1 MLGKFAIVRL
11 LKKLEEYNQ
20 LKSLNISQNRVEDWC
35 AFYIEKL
42 LEESESIKELYLHWN
57 ILKGDGAAKIF
68 SGAIKSKQLR
78 VLDISSNAIGLG
90 IDAQY

>member
-42 LEESESIKELYLHWN
+42 LEESESIKELYLH
-57 ILKGDGAAKIF
+57 
-68 SGAIKSKQLR
+68 
-78 VLDISSNAIGLG
+78 
-90 IDAQY
+90 